1 MNIEILTDDYHA
13 ESIFDEEEFK
23 IDYNDLLE
31 DDVVENKE
39 VHMSPMKRS
48 IEKNNLP
55 EAVSLSLPMDNSKL
69 ENLCLPVN
77 NSKLELKPNDTNI
90 VANNLFQVTK
100 YLRNNETKQK
110 PNHDIFELNDDLFF
124 GKKLNNDKIEKLI
137 NELKDKDENLELDD
151 QLRTRV
157 FKGRF
162 SKSSGIQHS
171 EHLDFELSSYL
182 ENNNDD
188 LGISFTGRNHENK
201 ENLSPYPDPLK
212 TNKSKNSIKKSSKV
226 YFKSPQRNGIV
237 NKSQIPILKP
247 LSNLTNVDLRKSY
260 GESFTVKPDIRSP
273 RRICSPRYSKNLTP
287 AKPCIKYRNQH
298 HNIFI
303 VDSLTGHVND
313 ATQFGT
319 ELNASNCEGFPLP
332 EDINEIVQIPT
343 NENSTAKKG
352 KRPKAKMAIIKA
364 FRNKYFSDHQ
374 LARTNKRMG
383 FYTKSEFDNYKSG
396 LIHESNSNQ
405 VEVVSQS
412 MPSIDS
418 SPVSLPNTASEESS
432 GLATRKV
439 RWALELEW

>member
-1 MNIEILTDDYHA
+1 MNIGVFTDNYHA

-23 IDYNDLLE
+23 IDYNDLL
-31 DDVVENKE
+31 DDEVEENKE

-48 IEKNNLP
+48 SGKTNSPEMVDLSFPVNN
-55 EAVSLSLPMDNSKL
+55 VKL
-69 ENLCLPVN
+69 ENLSLPVN
-77 NSKLELKPNDTNI
+77 NSKLELRPNDTNV

-110 PNHDIFELNDDLFF
+110 PNQDIFELNDDLFF

-162 SKSSGIQHS
+162 SKASGMQHS
-171 EHLDFELSSYL
+171 DHLDFELSSYL
-182 ENNNDD
+182 ENNKDD
-188 LGISFTGRNHENK
+188 LGISFTGRNHDNK
-201 ENLSPYPDPLK
+201 ENLTPYPDPLK
-212 TNKSKNSIKKSSKV
+212 TNKSKNSIKKSSKI

-247 LSNLTNVDLRKSY
+247 LSNLTNVDLKKSF
-260 GESFTVKPDIRSP
+260 GETFMVKPDMRSP
-273 RRICSPRYSKNLTP
+273 RRICSPRSSKNLTP
-287 AKPCIKYRNQH
+287 AKPCIKYHNQN

-364 FRNKYFSDHQ
+364 FRNKYFSDQQQ
-374 LARTNKRMG
+374 LGANKRIG
-383 FYTKSEFDNYKSG
+383 FYTKSEFDGYRNG
-396 LIHESNSNQ
+396 QINESNSNQ

-412 MPSIDS
+412 IPSIDS
-418 SPVSLPNTASEESS
+418 SPVSLPNNNLEESAKS
-432 GLATRKV
+432 ATRKV